1 MTGTEIETLT
11 RSPGGQLVDTEEE
24 PSAEWGWSGQF
35 PRLTR
40 VMGWLVFVAL
50 LVAQIG
56 NHEGNIENIWLS
68 VFAAL
73 TALILILDIRRRR
86 TSWRR

>member
-40 VMGWLVFVAL
+40 AFGWVVAVAL
-50 LVAQIG
+50 MVAQIG

-68 VFAAL
+68 LFAAL